1 MQKGEKVM
9 ADLTKLLTAAAKK
22 GATVP
27 SEHVD
32 MMWSTLVTGI
42 VVVFLILLL
51 LVFVLWALGK
61 VMNINIKKKPKYAP
75 QESAK
80 QPSAPA
86 AVPNAASA
94 ETEAETEY
102 DEDDGEIIAVIAAA
116 IAAYGEADG
125 KQYRIASVKRK
136 EKALRSNWGAAGV
149 NENTRPF

>member
-1 MQKGEKVM
+1 M
-9 ADLTKLLTAAAKK
+9 ADLAKLLTAVTKN
-22 GATVP
+22 ATVP

-42 VVVFLILLL
+42 VVVFLILIL
-51 LVFVLWALGK
+51 LVFILWAMGK
-61 VMNINIKKKPKYAP
+61 VLNLKKKPKNT
-75 QESAK
+75 
-80 QPSAPA
+80 PA
-86 AVPNAASA
+86 EAAASVQA
-94 ETEAETEY
+94 APMPVVSEPEIEEY

-136 EKALRSNWGAAGV
+136 EKSLRSNWSAAGI

>member
-1 MQKGEKVM
+1 M
-9 ADLTKLLTAAAKK
+9 ADLAKLLTAVTK

-42 VVVFLILLL
+42 VVVFLILVL
-51 LVFVLWALGK
+51 LVFILWALGK
-61 VMNINIKKKPKYAP
+61 ILNIKKKPKNTPA
-75 QESAK
+75 ESVQAV
-80 QPSAPA
+80 SAQAEPTPA
-86 AVPNAASA
+86 AA
-94 ETEAETEY
+94 ESVIEEY
-102 DEDDGEIIAVIAAA
+102 DGDDSEIIAVIAAA

-136 EKALRSNWGAAGV
+136 EKSLRSNWSAAGI